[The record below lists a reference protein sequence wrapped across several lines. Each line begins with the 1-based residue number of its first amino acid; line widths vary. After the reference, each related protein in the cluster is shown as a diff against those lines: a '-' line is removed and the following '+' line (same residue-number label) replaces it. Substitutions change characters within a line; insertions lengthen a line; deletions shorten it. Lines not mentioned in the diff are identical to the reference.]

1 MFRDGKLKPATNFH
15 SQYFLVYISD
25 GIIFRKWIP
34 TLCALCVYRLFRAVK
49 KNRYP
54 REIKE
59 NKNPICS
66 NVLVCV
72 KFSVITDYLL
82 TYDEAVKI
90 KSEIREQFI
99 SLVLRLDGF
108 AHRRQLC
115 VPFRS
120 FLRVLWLV
128 AISLQI
134 WVSCSLSV
142 ICGIISNPCT
152 DHGDKHHINYTIFF
166 IQRKKKKTTPTTN
179 VQERKNTKYRSL
191 PLQLSEFFIRFSFSL
206 PITIILFTR
215 AKHTTHITAKH
226 RVGSHRRSCFFL
238 LNFAVWFPLC
248 LSFFFNIV
256 LHYYTKRKYKIFE
269 YAFK

>member
-166 IQRKKKKTTPTTN
+166 IQRKRKKNNSNDKCA
-179 VQERKNTKYRSL
+179 RKEKHKISQST
-191 PLQLSEFFIRFSFSL
+191 
-206 PITIILFTR
+206 ITVEWVF
-215 AKHTTHITAKH
+215 H
-226 RVGSHRRSCFFL
+226 
-238 LNFAVWFPLC
+238 
-248 LSFFFNIV
+248 SFFFLSPDNNHPIHKSQTHDTYHRQTSCRFTPPQ
-256 LHYYTKRKYKIFE
+256 LFLF
-269 YAFK
+269 A